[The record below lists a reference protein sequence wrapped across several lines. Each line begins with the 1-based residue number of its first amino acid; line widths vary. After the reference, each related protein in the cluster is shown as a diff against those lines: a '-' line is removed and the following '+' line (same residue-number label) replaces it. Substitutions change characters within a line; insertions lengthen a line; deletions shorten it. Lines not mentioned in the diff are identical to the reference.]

1 MYRNLLRGIAA
12 AALLT
17 AASAATPT
25 LAQDVRIASHVSE
38 TSPLYATA
46 EMFAE
51 RIGEKF
57 PDKFNF
63 KFYPNGQLGKEKA
76 LIDNVRLGSLEM
88 AMVASGVLSLDNKLG
103 LFDLPWLFTDRDH
116 VQRAINGEFGQA
128 VKERLESEQ
137 GFVVLGIYEN
147 GFRHVLNTE
156 RAIETPE
163 NMEGLKI
170 RVTGSKYKRD
180 GFSAM
185 GADPVPVAWQET
197 FTAIQQGVVDGAE
210 AALYGFYG
218 AKLYEITDHLS
229 LTNHTYSPSFL
240 LVSKSFWNS
249 LSEDEQQTFQQ
260 VADEMSKDAY
270 QAAAELEQGYL
281 DKMEAEIAINGVDAA
296 AFQEKAQ
303 SVYENYVKEYGD
315 AWLEMVRSAQETQ

>member
-1 MYRNLLRGIAA
+1 MINHTVKGLAA
-12 AALLT
+12 AVLMTVT
-17 AASAATPT
+17 AAAPAI
-25 LAQDVRIASHVSE
+25 AQDVRIASHVSE

-51 RIGEKF
+51 RLGAEF
-57 PDKFNF
+57 PETFNF

-103 LFDLPWLFTDRDH
+103 VFDLPWLFADRDH
-116 VQRAINGEFGQA
+116 VQRAISGKLGEA
-128 VKERLESEQ
+128 VKTRLEDEQ

-147 GFRHVLNTE
+147 GFRHVVNTK

-163 NMEGLKI
+163 DMNGLKI
-170 RVTGSKYKRD
+170 RVTGSRYKRD

-185 GADPVPVAWQET
+185 GADPVPIAWQET

-229 LTNHTYSPSFL
+229 LTKHTYSPSFL
-240 LVSKSFWNS
+240 LVSQSFWNS
-249 LSEDEQQTFQQ
+249 LSEDQQATFQK
-260 VADEMSKDAY
+260 VADDMSADAY
-270 QAAAELEQGYL
+270 QAAADLEQGYL
-281 DKMEAEIAINGVDAA
+281 EKMKADIEVNEVDPAP
-296 AFQEKAQ
+296 FQEKAQ
-303 SVYENYVKEYGD
+303 AVYDSYTEEYGD
-315 AWLEMVRSAQETQ
+315 EWISMVRSTQ

>member
-1 MYRNLLRGIAA
+1 MYRSMLRGLTAAALFTAA
-12 AALLT
+12 AAT
-17 AASAATPT
+17 APAM
-25 LAQDVRIASHVSE
+25 AQDVRIASHVSE

-46 EMFAE
+46 QMFAD
-51 RIGEKF
+51 RIGKKF
-57 PDKFNF
+57 PEKFNF

-103 LFDLPWLFTDRDH
+103 IFDLPWLFTDRDH
-116 VQRAINGEFGQA
+116 VQRAINGDFGQA
-128 VKERLESEQ
+128 VKKQLQDKQ

-156 RAIETPE
+156 HAIETPDD
-163 NMEGLKI
+163 MQGLKI

-185 GADPVPVAWQET
+185 GADPVPIAWQET

-218 AKLYEITDHLS
+218 AKLYEITDYLS

-240 LVSKSFWNS
+240 IVSKSFWNR
-249 LSEDEQQTFQQ
+249 LSEDEQKTFQQ
-260 VADEMSKDAY
+260 VADDMSADAY
-270 QAAAELEQGYL
+270 KAAADLEQGYL
-281 DKMEAEIAINGVDAA
+281 DKMKDDIAINEVDPAP
-296 AFQEKAQ
+296 FQEKAK
-303 SVYENYVKEYGD
+303 SVYDSYVEAYGEE
-315 AWLEMVRSAQETQ
+315 WLQMVRNAQESQ